1 MLVVPSVESIVI
13 FPDEVVTVFVEIL
26 TFPIVAIPTTLRSLV
41 VVRPVTPKVYIVAIP
56 VTFRFAV
63 SKLVEVRTPPTTITL
78 LA

>member
-1 MLVVPSVESIVI
+1 VVILIPVPDTPVENLVA
-13 FPDEVVTVFVEIL
+13 
-26 TFPIVAIPTTLRSLV
+26 VAIPVTFKSLV
-41 VVRPVTPKVYIVAIP
+41 VVRPVTPKVFIVAIP